1 MARFR
6 RLICFCWSFIFV
18 VAVGFPRSSFA
29 GSAIVSTQ
37 AGALVACLAQVQ
49 ALKGPPGNYSDAKCS
64 FVADSQG
71 RLVIGSAQS
80 CPSSTPLQS
89 GGQYD
94 VTAGGT
100 TMGYY
105 WWCMPSSCVAGTHP
119 NGQSPYSFNDPGR
132 TIGAGGLVSL
142 GECCA
147 SVELV
152 QSSWSLSDK
161 SDAVTTGDFVLS
173 GGYCYVDNG
182 YGEGS
187 SGGKIPNPGAL
198 TPFQYC
204 KPGVTGCYNTFKDA
218 FCAQTQSG
226 EWNCIPRTP
235 TNDQGGCASG
245 ATGSECYSKSGNP
258 VPAPPDPPIQKGT
271 PPDVTNNYTI
281 TNTNTTNNY
290 TSSSY
295 SGTSPGPG
303 PASGSSSSSSVS
315 PGGTGSNS
323 TGSGNSGKGG
333 TDSTG
338 KCANGSVPTASGC
351 SGTYR
356 DDGCD
361 HPPACFGDAVLCGIA
376 ANTHRDAC
384 NPSSGMSV
392 GSPSSALAAAGVPAD
407 GGASG
412 DPSASGL
419 VTSSDLGSD
428 GFDSSGLGFSRSCPA
443 NPIFNVLGHSYTLDL
458 TPFCNF
464 AGMLGWFVLLIAY
477 LAGLR
482 IVATGKA

>member
-1 MARFR
+1 MARVR
-6 RLICFCWSFIFV
+6 RLIVFV
-18 VAVGFPRSSFA
+18 VCVC
-29 GSAIVSTQ
+29 VSLLAD
-37 AGALVACLAQVQ
+37 AGALAPDGGGGLWPTAAIAYSQCVSMAAAQDTTGGGFCRYNSGFGTPSSR
-49 ALKGPPGNYSDAKCS
+49 AECINYNPAMGNYS
-64 FVADSQG
+64 
-71 RLVIGSAQS
+71 GSYSAMNKAQS
-80 CPSSTPLQS
+80 VSYGAFYWCVATSCNVGASPDGQTDYAFADPGGGVGAGATVSSS
-89 GGQYD
+89 GG
-94 VTAGGT
+94 
-100 TMGYY
+100 
-105 WWCMPSSCVAGTHP
+105 
-119 NGQSPYSFNDPGR
+119 
-132 TIGAGGLVSL
+132 
-142 GECCA
+142 CCE
-147 SVELV
+147 SIVLS
-152 QSSWSLSDK
+152 QSSWSASNK
-161 SDAVTTGDFVLS
+161 SDAVTVGHFALT
-173 GGYCYVDNG
+173 GGYCNANYST
-182 YGEGS
+182 S
-187 SGGKIPNPGAL
+187 SGGSLPVPPTLK
-198 TPFQYC
+198 PFQYC
-204 KPGVTGCYNTFKDA
+204 AAGVTGCYNTFKDA

-245 ATGSECYSKSGNP
+245 ATGSECYSKNGNP

-281 TNTNTTNNY
+281 TNTSTTNNY

-376 ANTHRDAC
+376 ANTHKAAC
-384 NPSSGMSV
+384 NPSSGTSV

-443 NPIFNVLGHSYTLDL
+443 NPNFSVLGHSYTLDL

>member
-1 MARFR
+1 MAVRFSFWSITLV
-6 RLICFCWSFIFV
+6 LIAALLSV
-18 VAVGFPRSSFA
+18 VEPARADDPYPN
-29 GSAIVSTQ
+29 Q
-37 AGALVACLAQVQ
+37 AAAYAACLAFKAQYGSGF
-49 ALKGPPGNYSDAKCS
+49 ASCAFSFTSDPTGLIGYSAACPGGNPGRNYTGGYSPGYDWCTAPTCAAGTS
-64 FVADSQG
+64 PGGQTDYSMNDPG
-71 RLVIGSAQS
+71 GVIGSGAPVDQ
-80 CPSSTPLQS
+80 
-89 GGQYD
+89 GGCCATLD
-94 VTAGGT
+94 L
-100 TMGYY
+100 
-105 WWCMPSSCVAGTHP
+105 
-119 NGQSPYSFNDPGR
+119 NDPNYR
-132 TIGAGGLVSL
+132 SA
-142 GECCA
+142 
-147 SVELV
+147 
-152 QSSWSLSDK
+152 WSAADK
-161 SDAVTTGDFVLS
+161 SDATATGHFVLNGSRCYSNLS
-173 GGYCYVDNG
+173 GSDT
-182 YGEGS
+182 
-187 SGGKIPNPGAL
+187 GGQIPNPPHLA
-198 TPFQYC
+198 PFPYC
-204 KPGVTGCYNTFKDA
+204 PKGVTGCYNTFKDA

-226 EWNCIPRTP
+226 EWNCIPRNP
-235 TNDQGGCASG
+235 TNDPGGCISG
-245 ATGSECYSKSGNP
+245 ATGSECYSKNGNP

-281 TNTNTTNNY
+281 TNTSTTNNY

-323 TGSGNSGKGG
+323 SGSGNSGKSG

-376 ANTHRDAC
+376 ANTHKAAC
-384 NPSSGMSV
+384 NPSSGTSV

-443 NPIFNVLGHSYTLDL
+443 NPTFNVLGHSYTLDL

-464 AGMLGWFVLLIAY
+464 AGMLGWFVLLISY